1 MRERVDAISYYM
13 DDLVGWTTQAIIGM
27 MMLGD
32 DRISSLMNK
41 SSSSDIEYLRKI
53 AMTSIK
59 SSSMGTKQSQA

>member
-53 AMTSIK
+53 AMTSIR

>member
-53 AMTSIK
+53 AMTSIG